1 MGKPKGA
8 ESGLRVRPLQ
18 RAVLRIDALITPD
31 RLRVYP
37 VLLIIAGAIGLLAG
51 SLARILDP
59 GTHGSFLPDY
69 LAHWT
74 GGRLL
79 LDGAGNLY
87 DPAVQAEAQRRA
99 LGSDVPLAWF
109 VSLPVV
115 AALYAPLALI
125 PYNISGLLWFVLNSV
140 LLGWCLLSLRFLAP
154 RLMQHRRKAVL
165 LCALA
170 APPTFEVLGSGQDSA
185 FVLAVWLIGIRLF
198 ASGFPGWAGAVLG
211 LGFFKPQ
218 LVLVV
223 PLVLLATRSYKA
235 LTAFTAMVT
244 AVAAASVAIVGV
256 EGIRQWS
263 AALASPLYMTEVQ
276 EGQAWKMTGLP
287 SLLQSLLPAEWGQA
301 VAPVLTLVSLPIG
314 AAVLLTVMVRQGKS
328 ADATA
333 VLIATL
339 ATSLTFSPHL
349 VTYDAVLFIPVVVF
363 LLDRRPGSGLRVA
376 VVLAFVLMWLV
387 APLHLVAGSV
397 PWLSAL
403 DAPWSALPLA
413 IIWVAS
419 LRAVQSSPHGLS
431 GQQPRLR

>member
-1 MGKPKGA
+1 MVGKPKDVEAGRRT
-8 ESGLRVRPLQ
+8 SLLR
-18 RAVLRIDALITPD
+18 RAVLGIDTLTTPQ
-31 RLRVYP
+31 RMRVYP
-37 VLLIIAGAIGLLAG
+37 VMLIIAGALGLLAG
-51 SLARILDP
+51 SLARIVDP
-59 GTHGSFLPDY
+59 GTQGAFLPDY

-79 LDGAGNLY
+79 LDAADNLY
-87 DPAVQAEAQRRA
+87 DPAVQSELQARE
-99 LGSDVPLAWF
+99 LGFAVPLAWF

-115 AALYAPLALI
+115 AAFYAPLALI
-125 PYNISGLLWFVLNSV
+125 PYNLSGLLWFALNSA
-140 LLGWCLLSLRFLAP
+140 LLWWCFLSLKSLTPPLF
-154 RLMQHRRKAVL
+154 QNRRKTVL

-170 APPTFEVLGSGQDSA
+170 APPTFEALGSGQDSA

-198 ASGFPGWAGAVLG
+198 SSGYPAWAGAVLG
-211 LGFFKPQ
+211 LGFAKPQ

-223 PLVLLATRSYKA
+223 PLVLLAVRSYRA
-235 LTAFTAMVT
+235 LAAFTATVGT
-244 AVAAASVAIVGV
+244 IAAASLALVGID
-256 EGIRQWS
+256 GIRQWT

-287 SLLQSLLPAEWGQA
+287 SLVQSLLPAEWGQA

-314 AAVLLTVMVRQGKS
+314 AAVLLAVLLRHGKT
-328 ADATA
+328 ADITT

-349 VTYDAVLFIPVVVF
+349 ATYDAVLFIPVAVF
-363 LLDRRPGSGLRVA
+363 LLDRRPTAELRAA

-387 APLHLVAGSV
+387 APLHVAAGTS

-413 IIWVAS
+413 ALWMAS
-419 LRAVQSSPHGLS
+419 LRALRSEVPGL
-431 GQQPRLR
+431 PR

>member
-1 MGKPKGA
+1 MVGKPKDVEAGRRT
-8 ESGLRVRPLQ
+8 SLLR
-18 RAVLRIDALITPD
+18 RAVLGIDTLTTPQ
-31 RLRVYP
+31 RMRVYP
-37 VLLIIAGAIGLLAG
+37 VMLIIAGALGLLAG
-51 SLARILDP
+51 SLARIVDP
-59 GTHGSFLPDY
+59 GTQGAFLPDY

-79 LDGAGNLY
+79 LDAADNLY
-87 DPAVQAEAQRRA
+87 DPAVQSELQARE
-99 LGSDVPLAWF
+99 LGFAVPLAWF

-115 AALYAPLALI
+115 AAFYAPLALI
-125 PYNISGLLWFVLNSV
+125 PYNLSGLLWFALNSA
-140 LLGWCLLSLRFLAP
+140 LLWWCFLSLKSLTPPLF
-154 RLMQHRRKAVL
+154 QNRRKTVL

-170 APPTFEVLGSGQDSA
+170 APPTFEALGSGQDSA

-198 ASGFPGWAGAVLG
+198 SSGYPAWAGAVLG
-211 LGFFKPQ
+211 LGFAKPQ

-223 PLVLLATRSYKA
+223 PLVLLAVRGYRA
-235 LTAFTAMVT
+235 LATFTATVGT
-244 AVAAASVAIVGV
+244 IAAASLALVGID
-256 EGIRQWS
+256 GIRQWT

-287 SLLQSLLPAEWGQA
+287 SLVQSLLPAEWGQA

-314 AAVLLTVMVRQGKS
+314 AAVLLAVLLRHGKT
-328 ADATA
+328 ADITT

-349 VTYDAVLFIPVVVF
+349 ATYDAVLFIPVAVF
-363 LLDRRPGSGLRVA
+363 LLDRRPSAELRAA

-387 APLHLVAGSV
+387 APLHVAAGTS

-413 IIWVAS
+413 ALWMAS
-419 LRAVQSSPHGLS
+419 LRALRSEVPGL
-431 GQQPRLR
+431 PR